1 MKGPTSGWLFTSK
14 GGGKAK
20 FGDYDEE
27 FRRLLGRIKEEL
39 PSIVPDAAE
48 PLMYSL
54 WHSGQRGA
62 TLAVTGRVG
71 KDIIELYNRWRT
83 VESRRGTVPAGLSM
97 QQTYLHVKSSLPQLK
112 MYGAV
117 L

>member
-1 MKGPTSGWLFTSK
+1 MKGRINGWLFSSK
-14 GGGKAK
+14 GGGKVK
-20 FGDYDEE
+20 FGNYDKE

-39 PSIVPDAAE
+39 QGIVPGAAE

-54 WHSGQRGA
+54 WRSGRQGA
-62 TLAVTGRVG
+62 TLVVTGRVG

-83 VESRRGTVPAGLSM
+83 VESRRGTVPARLSM
-97 QQTYLHVKSSLPQLK
+97 QQTYLHVKSLLPQLK